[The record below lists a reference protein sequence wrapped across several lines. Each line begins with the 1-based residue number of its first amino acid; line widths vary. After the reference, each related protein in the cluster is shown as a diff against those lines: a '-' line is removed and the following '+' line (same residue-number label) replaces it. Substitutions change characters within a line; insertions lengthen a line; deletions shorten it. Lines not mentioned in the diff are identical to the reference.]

1 MKNLFIGYEVN
12 LVWLIVFIIV
22 ELSILFVLG
31 NCKVVVV
38 LELVVGVI
46 VLFIMVLLLFVI
58 FVVIGCVIEVIN
70 FLDVDGII
78 GLLFWVIIEF
88 VNIDIILFIVDMK
101 GFVEVVEEDII
112 GFIDRLLGIIDV
124 VDCLGLVMLF
134 CNGDILFWIEL
145 VMVERML
152 CCIGLFVIDMM
163 LVMGIFVVMVIV
175 LVLVMV
181 DDGNNVEFICMW
193 GNELVVIYFI
203 LWIFDGGK

>member
-46 VLFIMVLLLFVI
+46 VLFIMLLFVI

-70 FLDVDGII
+70 FLDVDEII

-101 GFVEVVEEDII
+101 GFFEVVVEDII
-112 GFIDRLLGIIDV
+112 GFIDRLLGIRDV

-163 LVMGIFVVMVIV
+163 LVMGIFVVMVMV

-193 GNELVVIYFI
+193 GNELFVIYFF
-203 LWIFDGGK
+203 L

>member
-1 MKNLFIGYEVN
+1 MKNLFIGYEVS

-46 VLFIMVLLLFVI
+46 VLFIMVLLLFV

-70 FLDVDGII
+70 FLDVDEII
-78 GLLFWVIIEF
+78 GLLFWVISEF

-101 GFVEVVEEDII
+101 GFFEVVVEDII
-112 GFIDRLLGIIDV
+112 GFIDRLLGIRDV

-163 LVMGIFVVMVIV
+163 LVMGIFVVMVMV

-181 DDGNNVEFICMW
+181 DDGNNVEFICIW
-193 GNELVVIYFI
+193 GNELFVIYFF
-203 LWIFDGGK
+203 L

>member
-101 GFVEVVEEDII
+101 GFFEVVVEDII
-112 GFIDRLLGIIDV
+112 GFIDRLLGIRDV

-163 LVMGIFVVMVIV
+163 LVMGIFVVMVMV

-181 DDGNNVEFICMW
+181 DDGNNVEFICIW
-193 GNELVVIYFI
+193 GNELFVIYFF
-203 LWIFDGGK
+203 L

>member
-1 MKNLFIGYEVN
+1 MKNLFIGYEVS

-46 VLFIMVLLLFVI
+46 VLFIMLLFVI

-70 FLDVDGII
+70 FLDVDEII
-78 GLLFWVIIEF
+78 WLLFWVIIEF
-88 VNIDIILFIVDMK
+88 VNKDIILFIVDMK
-101 GFVEVVEEDII
+101 GFFEVVVEDII
-112 GFIDRLLGIIDV
+112 GFIDRLLGIRDV

-163 LVMGIFVVMVIV
+163 LVMGIFVVMVMV

-193 GNELVVIYFI
+193 GNELFVIYFF
-203 LWIFDGGK
+203 L

>member
-46 VLFIMVLLLFVI
+46 VLFIMVLLLFV

-70 FLDVDGII
+70 FLDVDEII
-78 GLLFWVIIEF
+78 GLLFWVISEF

-101 GFVEVVEEDII
+101 GFFEVVVEDII
-112 GFIDRLLGIIDV
+112 GFIDRLLGIRDV

-163 LVMGIFVVMVIV
+163 LVMGIFVVMVMV

-181 DDGNNVEFICMW
+181 DDGNNVEFICIW
-193 GNELVVIYFI
+193 GNELFVIYFF
-203 LWIFDGGK
+203 L

>member
-70 FLDVDGII
+70 FLDVDEII

-101 GFVEVVEEDII
+101 GFFEVVVEDII
-112 GFIDRLLGIIDV
+112 GFIDRLLGIRDV

-134 CNGDILFWIEL
+134 CNGDVIVFWIEL

-163 LVMGIFVVMVIV
+163 LVMGIFVVMVMV

-193 GNELVVIYFI
+193 GNELFVIYFF
-203 LWIFDGGK
+203 L

>member
-1 MKNLFIGYEVN
+1 ME
-12 LVWLIVFIIV
+12 
-22 ELSILFVLG
+22 
-31 NCKVVVV
+31 VV

-78 GLLFWVIIEF
+78 GLLFWVIIGF

-101 GFVEVVEEDII
+101 GFFEVVVEDII
-112 GFIDRLLGIIDV
+112 GFIDRLLGIRDV

-134 CNGDILFWIEL
+134 CNGDVIVFWIEL

-163 LVMGIFVVMVIV
+163 LVMGIFVVMVMV

-181 DDGNNVEFICMW
+181 DDGNNVEFICM
-193 GNELVVIYFI
+193 
-203 LWIFDGGK
+203 

>member
-46 VLFIMVLLLFVI
+46 VLFIMVLLLFV

-70 FLDVDGII
+70 FLDVDEII
-78 GLLFWVIIEF
+78 GLLFWVISEF

-101 GFVEVVEEDII
+101 GFFEVVVEDII
-112 GFIDRLLGIIDV
+112 GFIDRLLGIRDV

-134 CNGDILFWIEL
+134 CNGDVILFWIEL

-152 CCIGLFVIDMM
+152 CCIGLFVIDIM
-163 LVMGIFVVMVIV
+163 LVMGIFVVMVMF

-181 DDGNNVEFICMW
+181 DDGNNVEFICIW
-193 GNELVVIYFI
+193 GNELFVIYFF
-203 LWIFDGGK
+203 L